1 VGGGEADAAR
11 APSNISRGFHL
22 AYAPN
27 ISAEPPQAAK
37 AGSDH
42 VDGRVLR
49 RVGKGGQPVPGTWV
63 TLHRVGSDTAGP
75 LDSTRTKAD
84 GRYAFTY
91 KRTGDPQAIY
101 FVSSTFDG
109 VAYFSQPLRAAVE
122 TGDDAQITVF
132 DTTSHALALTLR
144 GRHLIIAG
152 PGQDGLRTIVE
163 VFEVSNDSSM
173 TLVAGGSNAD
183 RPTWTTLLPTGA
195 TRFRVGQGDIAAD
208 AVSATNGR
216 VDVFAPFAP
225 GVKQFSFSFALPQSA
240 FPLMLPL
247 EHPTGMIEALTEEPA
262 ATVRSPALAPTA
274 AVTVQGQTFQRF
286 VGENTP
292 ANGALRVDVPAPP
305 VSGQPIYMAALI
317 AVVGG
322 ALLLGLARAFTRPVP
337 RAVVPEG
344 ERERL
349 AREIAE
355 LDDAFARSA
364 SPSQRARA
372 TYTTK
377 RDALKA
383 ELTNALA
390 AAPRGH
396 SV

>member
-1 VGGGEADAAR
+1 V
-11 APSNISRGFHL
+11 
-22 AYAPN
+22 
-27 ISAEPPQAAK
+27 
-37 AGSDH
+37 
-42 VDGRVLR
+42 
-49 RVGKGGQPVPGTWV
+49 QPVPSTWV

-75 LDSTRTKAD
+75 LDSMRTNAD
-84 GRYAFTY
+84 GRYVFSY

-132 DTTSHALALTLR
+132 DTTSGPLPLTLR
-144 GRHLIIAG
+144 GRHLIIAA

-163 VFEVSNDSSM
+163 VFELSNDSSR
-173 TLVAGGSNAD
+173 TLVAGGANGE
-183 RPTWTTLLPTGA
+183 RPTWTTILPPNA
-195 TRFRVGQGDIAAD
+195 TRFRVGQGDIAVD
-208 AVSATNGR
+208 AITATNGR
-216 VDVFAPFAP
+216 VEVFAPFAP
-225 GVKQFSFSFALPQSA
+225 GVKQFSISFALPESA
-240 FPLMLPL
+240 FPLALPI
-247 EHPTGMIEALTEEPA
+247 EHATGMLEALAEEPSA
-262 ATVRSPALAPTA
+262 QVLSPALAPTA

-292 ANGALRVDVPAPP
+292 ASGVIRIEVPAPP

-322 ALLLGLARAFTRPVP
+322 ALLLGLARGFTRPP
-337 RAVVPEG
+337 PLATPASGG

-355 LDDAFARSA
+355 LDDAFARNA
-364 SPSQRARA
+364 SPTQKARA
-372 TYTTK
+372 AYTAK

-383 ELTNALA
+383 ELTDALA
-390 AAPRGH
+390 TAPR
-396 SV
+396 SSRV